1 MSEPI
6 EYRIL
11 QAIAKRVE
19 TIRTATGAAA
29 DIGANVIIGG
39 APDPREPG
47 VRAVVNIDGETNVS
61 AGDVPTKPVRSMR
74 VVVSGIGRNSGNPLL
89 LGMQIADDIER
100 AVMAGESD
108 APDCRIIPTRRL
120 NGLVARLSPGGSF
133 ASPSDQ
139 PGISRA
145 YAHVAF
151 DVTYVKNLGVS
162 A

>member
-1 MSEPI
+1 HGHGNRHSLDGRSHRPVRRVRHHRVCARGSMSEPI

-11 QAIAKRVE
+11 KAIAERVE

-29 DIGANVIIGG
+29 DIGAHVIIGG

-47 VRAVVNIDGETNVS
+47 VRSVVNIDGETNVS
-61 AGDVPTKPVRSMR
+61 AADVPTKPVRSMR
-74 VVVSGIGRNSGNPLL
+74 VVVSGIGPNSGNPLL

-120 NGLVARLSPGGSF
+120 E
-133 ASPSDQ
+133 
-139 PGISRA
+139 
-145 YAHVAF
+145 
-151 DVTYVKNLGVS
+151 
-162 A
+162 